1 MKRVYSAKFLTFA
14 YFSVV
19 AFALI
24 AIHVSVY
31 WHTTE
36 ELEQLYGQN
45 RLDKVKEQAEQ
56 MLAGTDIGERAS
68 MRVRPQE
75 NTEFDGGTEV
85 VFDFSILPDWLPN
98 PDNLPWDEGV
108 EAVSQSTGEAYYLM
122 KTRFETGSGVRDAV
136 LLMDFRLYEISEEQ
150 LFASHAKQVVISGLL
165 LIISLFIVIKIS
177 ARLTDPI
184 SQFATSL
191 ANKPAENLEPLPL
204 PQGVVT
210 RELAELVD
218 TFNRY
223 EERIRSLL
231 ERERSFSR
239 YASHE
244 LRTPVT
250 IIKGAVG
257 LLKKKISD
265 ENDPAYR
272 PLKRIERAVTNM
284 ENIIETLLWLS
295 REDEALDQSQVLAI
309 GPIVRET
316 IEQNRYLLAD
326 KPIEI
331 ELFPEND
338 PQLPIPTPIFQ
349 IMLTNLIRNAIQ
361 HTASGKISI
370 TIETDRVSVLDTG
383 VGMESDDLKPFTQLD
398 LHGNRYQG
406 FGLGLSIVKRLC
418 DRLGWRLKIESEKGR
433 GTKAQLIF
441 S

>member
-1 MKRVYSAKFLTFA
+1 MTFRHSLRVRIIVAFCLFGAVLGIVYAIAVYISLDAIDDHLIDSRLEEEVEHFIAHYQRYNTYPQPTSPYITAYIGTENMPLYVLNMIDGSTEGFYETHIAEEEYHIAIQKLQGKEKRLYLLYEVSALEFTEKRKIGIRLVLIAGVALIIGLGIWIGWLTSRKVIAPVAHLSDLVNKSGPENLPTDLSKTFYNDEVGVLAKALEQAMKRVET
-14 YFSVV
+14 
-19 AFALI
+19 
-24 AIHVSVY
+24 HV
-31 WHTTE
+31 
-36 ELEQLYGQN
+36 
-45 RLDKVKEQAEQ
+45 
-56 MLAGTDIGERAS
+56 
-68 MRVRPQE
+68 
-75 NTEFDGGTEV
+75 
-85 VFDFSILPDWLPN
+85 
-98 PDNLPWDEGV
+98 
-108 EAVSQSTGEAYYLM
+108 
-122 KTRFETGSGVRDAV
+122 
-136 LLMDFRLYEISEEQ
+136 
-150 LFASHAKQVVISGLL
+150 
-165 LIISLFIVIKIS
+165 
-177 ARLTDPI
+177 
-184 SQFATSL
+184 
-191 ANKPAENLEPLPL
+191 
-204 PQGVVT
+204 
-210 RELAELVD
+210 
-218 TFNRY
+218 
-223 EERIRSLL
+223 
-231 ERERSFSR
+231 EREYRFSR

-338 PQLPIPTPIFQ
+338 PQLPIPAPIFQ

-370 TIETDRVSVLDTG
+370 TIETDRVSVSDTG
-383 VGMESDDLKPFTQLD
+383 VGMESDDLKLFTQLD